1 MKLVKIY
8 NENVKALV
16 NQFNIADMYSRSA
29 GVAYYLTLSIFP
41 SLMFLMCAFAYM
53 PPIIGN
59 FVETAIRT
67 NVPTGA
73 SNILL
78 TIVDSAIN
86 NRSIRLLVITFLIAV
101 WTFSK
106 AVKSLIDGQN
116 SAYNFEET
124 RSFIRLNLYVY
135 LYAVAFFLAVILAV
149 VFLVYGGK
157 FADIIRDRLD
167 EFYLLTLIYNFIRF
181 VIPIFFIL
189 LMFLNFFI
197 FGPCK
202 PIKIRQALPG
212 ACFTTVLWV
221 ILSIAYSFY
230 IDRFSDY
237 KEIYGNISTIIVLM
251 TWIYLCSISITIG
264 YKVNALNYW
273 RDHLKSIRK
282 LK

>member
-1 MKLVKIY
+1 MKLIKIY
-8 NENVKALV
+8 NEKVRPLV
-16 NQFNIADMYSRSA
+16 NQFNIADMYSRA
-29 GVAYYLTLSIFP
+29 AEAAYYLTLSIFP

-53 PPIIGN
+53 PAVVGD
-59 FVETAIRT
+59 FVETSIQY

-78 TIVDSAIN
+78 AIVDSAIK
-86 NRSIRLLVITFLIAV
+86 NRSIRLLIITFLIAV

-106 AVKSLIDGQN
+106 AVKSLITGQN
-116 SAYNFEET
+116 VAYNFEET
-124 RSFIRLNLYVY
+124 RSFIRLNLYAF
-135 LYAVAFFLAVILAV
+135 LYAIAFFLAVILAV

-157 FADIIRDRLD
+157 LADIIRDSLD
-167 EFYLLTLIYNFIRF
+167 EFYLLSLIYNFIRF
-181 VIPIFFIL
+181 VVPIIFIL
-189 LMFLNFFI
+189 LIFLNFYV
-197 FGPCK
+197 FGPCR

-212 ACFTTVLWV
+212 ACLTTILWV
-221 ILSIAYSFY
+221 ALSIGYSFY

-264 YKVNALNYW
+264 YKINALNYW
-273 RDHLKSIRK
+273 KDHLKNRRK